1 MKYFRNFVGSNNL
14 LIYTDMTKNTGPLK
28 VAVFYDGNFL
38 LHTSNYY
45 NYSHEKRSRLSING
59 LHNFVRNKVADLEKI
74 SLDQVLISEAHYFR
88 GRLNAMDASQRGN
101 QLYNDR
107 VFDDVL
113 MSEGINTHYLPLRN
127 VSGRREER
135 GTDVWLSLEAY
146 SLAMEGK
153 MDIAV
158 LILSDTDYVPL
169 LRKLNSVGVRVMLLG
184 WEFDY
189 TNEDGT
195 KVVTRTSIE
204 LIQLAQYP
212 IAMHST
218 IEEGLANEDPVIEGV
233 FIGGANLERAPVNSA
248 SSDDY
253 DYSDG
258 EVETSEI
265 FSLKNNFGFIRYPNN
280 NLFFHALDL
289 EGCEFED
296 LQEGDTVEFTIGKN
310 QLQQDVAKNVRKLE

>member
-1 MKYFRNFVGSNNL
+1 M
-14 LIYTDMTKNTGPLK
+14 
-28 VAVFYDGNFL
+28 AVFYDGNFL

-45 NYSHEKRSRLSING
+45 NYSHAKRSRLSING
-59 LHNFVRNKVADLEKI
+59 LHKFVRDRIAKEENLALE
-74 SLDQVLISEAHYFR
+74 QVLISEAHYFR

-169 LRKLNSVGVRVMLLG
+169 LRKLNAAGVRVMLLG

-195 KVVTRTSIE
+195 KVVTRTSVE

-212 IAMHST
+212 VAMHSV

-233 FIGGANLERAPVNSA
+233 FIGGANLEQRPVFSA
-248 SSDDY
+248 TVEGQTT
-253 DYSDG
+253 DYSDD

-289 EGCEFED
+289 NGCDFED
-296 LQEGDTVEFTIGKN
+296 IQEGDTVEFNIGKN
-310 QLQQDVAKNVRKLE
+310 QLQQDVAKNVRKIE